1 MAEGSLTT
9 DVRLRRERAL
19 REVTQALAEHL
30 DEARVLD
37 LTVQHAT
44 GLLSAPYARVWLVD
58 GQAGFRCAAAFGF
71 VHSQTMQ
78 RHLPLDSV
86 SGVAARGELLNLL
99 DAPSH
104 DAWRVSR
111 DFGERTGMRAYLGA
125 AIRRAGESLGVLE
138 VMRERERPF
147 ESADEQLLRT
157 LADVV
162 AVAVGNARQ
171 AASLRTAQQQLSMLA
186 DASAVLAASFNY
198 QSTLRKVCQLVVP
211 TLADWCMISMLSDS
225 GALRRLASSTPTPRS
240 VSPAD
245 VSAEVAR
252 IVRNG
257 RTSLDEGRR
266 RLVVPLIA
274 RGRTLG
280 ALILV
285 RHDASR
291 AFADEDLFLVEDL
304 ARRCATA
311 VDNARL
317 YEEAQDALQVR
328 DQFLAVA
335 AHELRSPLARL
346 KSHTEVLVDVV
357 TDGNAPVTQLI
368 QSLHRM
374 NVAIDRLAALTT
386 DLLDVSRLRRRLP
399 LRNQSV
405 ELGDL
410 IRTVAADHQQHAAQ
424 RHQLVVELP
433 AEPCFVQADPDR
445 LAQVVTNMLDNAV
458 KYSPAGGTIHVS
470 LQMADTGALVRVRD
484 EGIGL
489 PAGSAERVFEPFNRA
504 ANAFAGN
511 IPGLGLGL
519 HISRQ
524 IVQRHGGRMW
534 AESPGEG
541 QGTTVHVWLPK
552 RRATRPFKPR
562 SAAAT

>member
-1 MAEGSLTT
+1 MS

-37 LTVQHAT
+37 LAVQHA
-44 GLLSAPYARVWLVD
+44 LSLMSAPYARVWLVD
-58 GQAGFRCAAAFGF
+58 GDAGFRCAAAHGF
-71 VHSQTMQ
+71 VHPHTMQ
-78 RHLPLDSV
+78 RHLSLDSV
-86 SGVAARGELLNLL
+86 SGVAAQSELLNLT
-99 DAPSH
+99 DAPTH
-104 DAWRVSR
+104 PKWYVSR

-147 ESADEQLLRT
+147 EPADEELLRS

-162 AVAVGNARQ
+162 AVAVSNARQ
-171 AASLRTAQQQLSMLA
+171 AASLRAAERRLGMLA
-186 DASAVLAASFNY
+186 EASALLATSFEY
-198 QSTLRKVCQLVVP
+198 QSTLRQVCALTVP
-211 TLADWCMISMLSDS
+211 TLADWCTILTLTDS
-225 GALRRLASSTPTPRS
+225 GRPRRLVAAPAANRS
-240 VSPAD
+240 RPDIA
-245 VSAEVAR
+245 AEVANA
-252 IVRNG
+252 VRSG
-257 RTSLDEGRR
+257 RSGIDESRTR
-266 RLVVPLIA
+266 MFVPLIA
-274 RGRTLG
+274 GGRTIG
-280 ALILV
+280 AMALV
-285 RHDASR
+285 RDA
-291 AFADEDLFLVEDL
+291 ADRTYTADDLSLAEDL

-311 VDNARL
+311 IDNARL
-317 YEEAQDALQVR
+317 YEQAQDALQVR
-328 DQFLAVA
+328 DQFLAIA

-357 TDGNAPVTQLI
+357 ADGQTSVSQLV

-374 NVAIDRLAALTT
+374 NAAIDRLASLTT
-386 DLLDVSRLRRRLP
+386 DLLDVSRLRRRMP
-399 LRNQSV
+399 LRQQSI

-410 IRTVAADHQQHAAQ
+410 IRSVAADHQEQSAKSH
-424 RHQLVVELP
+424 RLVVELP
-433 AEPCFVQADPDR
+433 AEPCYLMADPDR
-445 LAQVVTNMLDNAV
+445 LDQVVNNLLDNAV

-470 LQMADTGALVRVRD
+470 LEAAEAGALIRVRD

-489 PAGSAERVFEPFNRA
+489 PLGAAERVFEPFNRA

-541 QGTTVHVWLPK
+541 LGTTVHVWLPR
-552 RRATRPFKPR
+552 RRATSLGKRARVRPPAE
-562 SAAAT
+562 AAS